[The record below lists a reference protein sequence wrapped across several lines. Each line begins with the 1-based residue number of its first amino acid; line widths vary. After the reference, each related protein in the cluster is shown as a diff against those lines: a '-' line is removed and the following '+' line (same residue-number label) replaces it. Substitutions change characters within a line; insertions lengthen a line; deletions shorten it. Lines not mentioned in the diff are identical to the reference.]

1 MLKINVI
8 LGSTR
13 PERFGIQPAEWIM
26 NLSKQFG
33 EQAEFELIDLKEINL
48 PLLDLPVPPSLMPS
62 NQNEH
67 QTAWAKIIGEADG
80 FVFVTGEYNHSIPAA
95 LKNAL
100 DYVYHEWG
108 HKPVAFVSYGADA
121 GGMRAIEHLRQ
132 VVAWLKMYD
141 LADFIAFPQYYTRM
155 DEQGKFQF
163 SEENESRAVSM
174 LTDLVFWAGNMKEA
188 RAKLAAQAQ
197 Q

>member
-121 GGMRAIEHLRQ
+121 GGMCAIEHLRQ

>member
-1 MLKINVI
+1 
-8 LGSTR
+8 
-13 PERFGIQPAEWIM
+13 
-26 NLSKQFG
+26 
-33 EQAEFELIDLKEINL
+33 
-48 PLLDLPVPPSLMPS
+48 MPS